1 MIRTYSE
8 LIKLPTFEKR
18 LSYLLLHGKVGVE
31 TFGFDRWLNQH
42 FYTSEEW
49 KKLRREIIIRDDG
62 CDLGVQD
69 YIIGSDGERIYEY
82 EIEGSILVHHM
93 NPIAVDDI
101 INCTPYL
108 MNPEFLI
115 CTSFNTHQALHFK
128 NLEMIKKVAP
138 IYPIER
144 KPNDTCPWKS

>member
-8 LIKLPTFEKR
+8 LIKIPTFEER
-18 LSYLLLHGKVGVE
+18 LSYLMLNGKVGAE
-31 TFGFDRWLNQH
+31 TFGFDRWLNQR

-49 KKLRREIIIRDDG
+49 QQLRNDIIVRDNG
-62 CDLGVQD
+62 CDLGVKGYDIQD
-69 YIIGSDGERIYEY
+69 MII
-82 EIEGSILVHHM
+82 VHHM
-93 NPIAVDDI
+93 NPIVSDDI

-108 MNPEFLI
+108 LNPEFLI
-115 CTSFNTHQALHFK
+115 CTSFDTHQAIHYQTADMLK
-128 NLEMIKKVAP
+128 ISP